1 MNLTAIFEPRR
12 FSRLM
17 VSDAQ
22 NVSRDP
28 ILILA
33 IVLSLLPGILLPIFR
48 ADIDA
53 AALAA
58 LGIPELSRFVGAMA
72 LALPAFLIG
81 WVTGFLLLE
90 DRDDGPLMAME
101 ITPVGKG
108 GFLTY
113 RVTVTALV
121 GFAVGLMTAR
131 LVFPELTWPLSVF
144 LAVLVGFES
153 IIVAFILLA
162 LASNKVEGLAIT
174 KLTNIGAV
182 VPLIAA
188 LPSPWRYLGGL
199 VPSYWFGE
207 LVGLSPAA
215 YLPLAAAAILAV
227 ASHLLAAMV
236 LFRLIA
242 NRVG

>member
-1 MNLTAIFEPRR
+1 MSLTTVFEPKR

-17 VSDAQ
+17 ISDAR

-33 IVLSLLPGILLPIFR
+33 IVLSLLPGLLLPIFR

-58 LGIPELSRFVGAMA
+58 VGIVDLTRYIGVMA

-90 DRDDGPLMAME
+90 DRDDGPLLAME

-121 GFAVGLMTAR
+121 GFAVGLLTAR
-131 LVFPELTWPLSVF
+131 LIFPELSWALSAF

-153 IIVAFILLA
+153 VIVAFILLA

-174 KLTNIGAV
+174 KLTNLGAV
-182 VPLIAA
+182 VPLLAA
-188 LPSPWRYLGGL
+188 LPSPWRYVGSL

-215 YLPLAAAAILAV
+215 YLPLAAAGVLAV
-227 ASHLLAAMV
+227 AAHALAAIV

>member
-53 AALAA
+53 TALAA